1 MRSSLCCLTM
11 IILTATVIAVGQDW
25 QQVHSLRST
34 RFFNASAGRGTIT
47 ELFIDTCSSTI
58 YALAGLRL
66 ISSTDGGRSW
76 ASVQLP
82 QGESMYQELGIDGDG
97 CTLYIHWSDQAGLR
111 RTARK
116 MSAEAS
122 WEFIG
127 PDTLLFGTLGVH
139 GGVVVIGPNAAASEV
154 YVSRDS
160 GRTWKTFSSI
170 HSSSFSVNPVMQVI
184 DANTLAVLSGSAW
197 LEYSTS
203 LETFSNVRIPDSV
216 TAFAISL
223 DGHVAV
229 ASRSHI
235 YDVGKTSRLFLSLDG
250 RSTWSLVGEI
260 KFENADTVLSLVTG
274 GKQVFEVSA
283 LLQHGQHVV
292 VILKS
297 GLVFTIDQDG
307 KYWHRGKLARESG
320 NNVYRYAQV
329 LRDGSLRFVDCGRV
343 YDLPQDPTVSVI
355 QRSNDLRLVGQV
367 TMDDSIIIAGG
378 FTAMYRSTDNGRTFS
393 SIKVPEELVDIS
405 AIQDYGFK
413 DLQLNRLCI
422 TSDST
427 VIYVAE
433 KGPMIAEYNTK
444 SDVSRIVRVSESLMR
459 QRDAESDGKFCLY
472 NHHLEDAAPD
482 RIGLTAAAFPS
493 WLTYDTTSRSLR
505 LEPGTDYPA
514 RFQWE
519 DGRGF
524 AVYQADSVHVTSDT
538 GRTWVST
545 VPFAT
550 TASTLC
556 VRNDGALVLG
566 ARGYREIVGEDT
578 IVHAGGIWRSIDHG
592 ATWTRAS
599 GIDSIQTVT
608 YIFNDGDVLLASSI
622 DAMWNRD
629 LDAYSQNNAYLWRST
644 DGGITWNAVYQESRY
659 RNAHT
664 GRRKIVRHPN
674 GWYFAISVESG
685 VVVSKDRGI
694 TWSQYGSDVVWSRFI
709 TDIAVHPE
717 MGVCITTDKGLY
729 QAPVQL
735 TDVQVEEPTGK
746 GAFLTVWAYP
756 TPATDKLRIRINN
769 GQIAKFRFGSLRLF
783 DLNGSVVEDLTQAL
797 ESSPRS
803 SRIEFDVDVAH
814 IPSGI
819 YLVGL
824 DTGDGFKGAKV
835 VLITR

>member
-1 MRSSLCCLTM
+1 
-11 IILTATVIAVGQDW
+11 
-25 QQVHSLRST
+25 
-34 RFFNASAGRGTIT
+34 
-47 ELFIDTCSSTI
+47 
-58 YALAGLRL
+58 
-66 ISSTDGGRSW
+66 
-76 ASVQLP
+76 
-82 QGESMYQELGIDGDG
+82 
-97 CTLYIHWSDQAGLR
+97 
-111 RTARK
+111 

-122 WEFIG
+122 WEFVG

-197 LEYSTS
+197 LEYSIS

-250 RSTWSLVGEI
+250 RSAWSLVGEI

-343 YDLPQDPTVSVI
+343 YDLHQDPTVSVI

-433 KGPMIAEYNTK
+433 KGPMIAEYNAK
-444 SDVSRIVRVSESLMR
+444 SGVSRIVRVSESLMR

-505 LEPGTDYPA
+505 LTPSTDYPA

-519 DGRGF
+519 DGGGF
-524 AVYQADSVHVTSDT
+524 ALYQADSVHVTSDS

-556 VRNDGALVLG
+556 VRNDGALILG

-578 IVHAGGIWRSIDHG
+578 TVHAGGIWRSIDHG

-644 DGGITWNAVYQESRY
+644 DGGITWNAMYQESRY
-659 RNAHT
+659 RNAHP
-664 GRRKIVRHPN
+664 GRRKSVRHPN

-694 TWSQYGSDVVWSRFI
+694 TWSQYGSDVAWSRFI

-729 QAPVQL
+729 RAPVQL
-735 TDVQVEEPTGK
+735 TDVEVEEPTSK

-769 GQIAKFRFGSLRLF
+769 GQIAKYRFGSLRLF